1 MVFQVSFIIFNTEE
15 SKTNSSTLEASLE
28 KCKFTFIN
36 SNNSKRYSAFATI
49 GALAGLSWWVIHDMF
64 LCPHGKESSFN
75 RYLLAHAIQ
84 GGLLIGTLYHPAAI
98 GYGMIAGAAFG
109 IRLT

>member
-1 MVFQVSFIIFNTEE
+1 MSIIIFNTEE
-15 SKTNSSTLEASLE
+15 SKTNSFTPEASLA
-28 KCKFTFIN
+28 KCKFAFIN
-36 SNNSKRYSAFATI
+36 SNTSKRYSAFLTI

-84 GGLLIGTLYHPAAI
+84 GGLLLGTLYHPAAF

-109 IRLT
+109 I